1 MSEVF
6 KTLQANAET
15 ARHVAAAVLE
25 GLTAA
30 AVQGDILSAEKGSMQ
45 YSIMPRSERQREED
59 IGKLRFILPEYFSQ

>member
-15 ARHVAAAVLE
+15 ARQVAAAVLE

-30 AVQGDILSAEKGSMQ
+30 AVDGDILSAEKGSMQ
-45 YSIMPRSERQREED
+45 YSIMPKSDNQKEED
-59 IGKLRFILPEYFSQ
+59 IAKLRFILPEYFP